1 MLAAYLA
8 TAAGIRN
15 LVASSG
21 GSYCYAKNMGKTD
34 MSEQNNHKNLYREI
48 VTNLLEGVMVIS
60 MNGKITLLN
69 PAAEHMLGLTQED
82 IGNSFINVFL
92 TREGTDSF
100 NEVILDTIY
109 EKEKVSNM
117 PVDYVL
123 GSEIRNLSLTTSYI
137 HNEGEKSVVVV
148 IEDVTELNELRDAQ
162 TALDKIRKLN
172 QEYEKAKDE
181 AVRANEA
188 KSLFLS
194 NMSHEI
200 RTPINAVLG
209 MNEMILR
216 ECDDEQLLSYAANI
230 QSSGKTLLFLINDI
244 LDMSKI
250 ESGKMEIVRV
260 EYYFANLMM
269 DLWNVIF
276 LRAQE
281 KGLTLKFS
289 LDETIP
295 KTLYGDDVRIKQIVT
310 NLLTNAVKYT
320 PQGSISLHAAYERQ
334 GEEQMNLILSVK
346 DTGMGI
352 KKEDIGKLFESFQRL
367 DEEKNRNIEGTGL
380 GMNITMS
387 LLNLMDGRMN
397 VESEYEKGSTF
408 TVTIPQRIVCS
419 EPTGSFEEMRSRQEQ
434 NQRKKRQ
441 TFEAPDAK
449 VLVVDDNDMNR
460 KVFQSLLKRTKMNIT
475 AADSGKRCLEIV
487 EKEHFHIIFMDH
499 MMPEMDGIETLHEI
513 KKLSDFPNEDT
524 PVIVLT
530 ANALSGARE
539 MYIQEGFVDFLTKPI
554 DADLLEQTVAK
565 YLPENLIQRKE
576 SVGQKS
582 EKSSAE
588 VDEKDFLKHGISIEN
603 GMIHAK
609 GDSEMYL
616 ELVGIFLREQE
627 KQDTMRQFVATQNM
641 KDYAIWVHGLKGNAR
656 TLGADRLADMAY
668 EHEMRSKAGDSAYV
682 SGHFEELL
690 FVWEDTLAGFRKFYE
705 ICRGESGGRYD
716 AASSDGE
723 LLQLSQDDLEKAAV
737 LLDDFETEKAVG
749 QLKAWISSPLEQ
761 KMHERIKSVLIA
773 LEDEFDEDKAIRL
786 LRD

>member
-1 MLAAYLA
+1 MP
-8 TAAGIRN
+8 
-15 LVASSG
+15 
-21 GSYCYAKNMGKTD
+21 
-34 MSEQNNHKNLYREI
+34 EQNNNKDLYREI
-48 VTNLLEGVMVIS
+48 VVNLLEGVMVIS
-60 MNGKITLLN
+60 MNGKITMLN

-92 TREGTDSF
+92 TREGTDAF

-109 EKEKVSNM
+109 EKDKVSNM

-123 GSEIRNLSLTTSYI
+123 SGETRNLSLTTSYI
-137 HNEGEKSVVVV
+137 HNDGEKSVVVV

-172 QEYEKAKDE
+172 KEYEKAKDE

-216 ECDDEQLLSYAANI
+216 ESDDKQLLSYAENI
-230 QSSGKTLLFLINDI
+230 RSAGKTLLFLINDI

-250 ESGKMEIVRV
+250 ESGKMEIVKV
-260 EYYFANLMM
+260 EYNPADLIM

-281 KGLTLKFS
+281 KGLALEFS
-289 LDETIP
+289 LDETMP

-320 PQGSISLHAAYERQ
+320 PRGSVELCAAYERK
-334 GEEQMNLILSVK
+334 GEEQLNLILSVK

-387 LLNLMDGRMN
+387 LLKLMDGDMK
-397 VESEYEKGSTF
+397 VESEYGKGSAF
-408 TVTIPQRIVCS
+408 TVTIPQRIVCG
-419 EPTGSFEEMRSRQEQ
+419 EPTGSFAEIKSRQEQ
-434 NQRKKRQ
+434 NHLKKQQ
-441 TFEAPDAK
+441 TFEAPEAS

-460 KVFQSLLKRTKMNIT
+460 KVFQSLLKRTKMKIVT
-475 AADSGKRCLEIV
+475 ADSGKNCLELV
-487 EKEHFHIIFMDH
+487 KKEHFHIIFMDH

-513 KKLSDFPNEDT
+513 QKLSDFPNQDT

-539 MYIQEGFVDFLTKPI
+539 GYLREGFADFLTKPI
-554 DADLLEQTVAK
+554 DAGLLEQTVAM
-565 YLPENLIQRKE
+565 YLPEDLVHRTAD
-576 SVGQKS
+576 SGQET
-582 EKSSAE
+582 EKNSIKI
-588 VDEKDFLKHGISIEN
+588 DEKDFLPYGISVEN
-603 GMIHAK
+603 GISHAK
-609 GDSEMYL
+609 GDLDMYL
-616 ELVGIFLREQE
+616 ELVGMFIREKE
-627 KQDTMRQFVATQNM
+627 KQDTMQQFISAQNM

-656 TLGADRLADMAY
+656 TLGANALADIAY
-668 EHEMRSKAGDSAYV
+668 EHEMRSKAQDYAYV
-682 SGHFEELL
+682 NEHWNELL
-690 FVWEDTLAGFRKFYE
+690 AVWNQTLEGFQALYSSCGKE
-705 ICRGESGGRYD
+705 GDKYD
-716 AASSDGE
+716 AVSSDNDE
-723 LLQLSQDDLEKAAV
+723 LLQLSQDDLETVAA
-737 LLDDFETEKAVG
+737 LLDDFDTKNATK
-749 QLKAWISSPLEQ
+749 QLKEWISHPLE
-761 KMHERIKSVLIA
+761 KEMHERIKSVLIA

-786 LRD
+786 LRE